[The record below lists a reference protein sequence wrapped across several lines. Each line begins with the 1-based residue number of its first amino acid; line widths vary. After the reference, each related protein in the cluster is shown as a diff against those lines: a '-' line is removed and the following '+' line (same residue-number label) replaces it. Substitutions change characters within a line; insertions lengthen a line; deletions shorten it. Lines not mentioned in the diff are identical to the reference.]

1 MEQINQILGNNLL
14 FIIAVLLVLIVFL
27 LVMLVNMNSKLR
39 KLQWKYDYFTKGTT
53 MDLDEVLTQTL
64 EDVRSA
70 EAKITA
76 LEKSRDDL
84 RLRLKSCVQNLRVL
98 RYNAFDN
105 TGIGL
110 SYSVALV
117 DEENNGV
124 VLSSIYGREE
134 NRCYAKPVIAG
145 KSQYVLSKEE
155 QEVLQQK

>member
-1 MEQINQILGNNLL
+1 
-14 FIIAVLLVLIVFL
+14 
-27 LVMLVNMNSKLR
+27 MNSKLS

-70 EAKITA
+70 EAKIVA
-76 LEKSRDDL
+76 LEKSRDEL
-84 RLRLKSCVQNLRVL
+84 RLRLKSC
-98 RYNAFDN
+98 
-105 TGIGL
+105 
-110 SYSVALV
+110 YSLALV

-134 NRCYAKPVIAG
+134 NRCYAKPVTAG

>member
-98 RYNAFDN
+98 RYN
-105 TGIGL
+105 TGSDL

>member
-27 LVMLVNMNSKLR
+27 LVMLVNMN
-39 KLQWKYDYFTKGTT
+39 KGTT

-105 TGIGL
+105 TGSDL

>member
-39 KLQWKYDYFTKGTT
+39 KLQWKYDY
-53 MDLDEVLTQTL
+53 LDEVLTQTL

-105 TGIGL
+105 TGSDL

>member
-1 MEQINQILGNNLL
+1 M
-14 FIIAVLLVLIVFL
+14 
-27 LVMLVNMNSKLR
+27 
-39 KLQWKYDYFTKGTT
+39 
-53 MDLDEVLTQTL
+53 

-105 TGIGL
+105 TGSDL

>member
-1 MEQINQILGNNLL
+1 MIILLKAQLWIWTKYLL
-14 FIIAVLLVLIVFL
+14 RRWKMCAV
-27 LVMLVNMNSKLR
+27 
-39 KLQWKYDYFTKGTT
+39 Q
-53 MDLDEVLTQTL
+53 
-64 EDVRSA
+64 

-105 TGIGL
+105 TGSDL

>member
-1 MEQINQILGNNLL
+1 M
-14 FIIAVLLVLIVFL
+14 
-27 LVMLVNMNSKLR
+27 
-39 KLQWKYDYFTKGTT
+39 
-53 MDLDEVLTQTL
+53 
-64 EDVRSA
+64 
-70 EAKITA
+70 
-76 LEKSRDDL
+76 EKSRDDL

-105 TGIGL
+105 TGSDL

>member
-1 MEQINQILGNNLL
+1 MYL
-14 FIIAVLLVLIVFL
+14 
-27 LVMLVNMNSKLR
+27 
-39 KLQWKYDYFTKGTT
+39 
-53 MDLDEVLTQTL
+53 
-64 EDVRSA
+64 
-70 EAKITA
+70 
-76 LEKSRDDL
+76 
-84 RLRLKSCVQNLRVL
+84 QNLRVL

-105 TGIGL
+105 TGSDL

>member
-39 KLQWKYDYFTKGTT
+39 KLQWKYDYFT
-53 MDLDEVLTQTL
+53 L

-84 RLRLKSCVQNLRVL
+84 RMRLKSCVQNLRVL

-105 TGIGL
+105 TGSDL

>member
-98 RYNAFDN
+98 RY
-105 TGIGL
+105 TGSDL

>member
-1 MEQINQILGNNLL
+1 
-14 FIIAVLLVLIVFL
+14 
-27 LVMLVNMNSKLR
+27 MLVNMNSKLR

-105 TGIGL
+105 TGSDL

-124 VLSSIYGREE
+124 VLSKHLWQRRKSLLCQTGYSWKIPVCTFQRRTGSIA
-134 NRCYAKPVIAG
+134 AKVIKQTK
-145 KSQYVLSKEE
+145 KSIVLNG
-155 QEVLQQK
+155 L

>member
-1 MEQINQILGNNLL
+1 MEQINQILSNNLL

-84 RLRLKSCVQNLRVL
+84 RLRLK
-98 RYNAFDN
+98 
-105 TGIGL
+105 
-110 SYSVALV
+110 
-117 DEENNGV
+117 V
-124 VLSSIYGREE
+124 VCRIYA
-134 NRCYAKPVIAG
+134 C
-145 KSQYVLSKEE
+145 
-155 QEVLQQK
+155 

>member
-98 RYNAFDN
+98 RYNDFDN
-105 TGIGL
+105 TG

>member
-105 TGIGL
+105 TCL
-110 SYSVALV
+110 LYTSPSPR
-117 DEENNGV
+117 D
-124 VLSSIYGREE
+124 
-134 NRCYAKPVIAG
+134 
-145 KSQYVLSKEE
+145 
-155 QEVLQQK
+155 

>member
-105 TGIGL
+105 TGSDL

-117 DEENNGV
+117 DEEK
-124 VLSSIYGREE
+124 R
-134 NRCYAKPVIAG
+134 IAG
-145 KSQYVLSKEE
+145 VYDDLVRISVGIEDVEDLIEDFTQAIVYSTTAPL
-155 QEVLQQK
+155 

>member
-105 TGIGL
+105 TGSDL

-124 VLSSIYGREE
+124 CFQAFMAEKKIAVMP
-134 NRCYAKPVIAG
+134 NR
-145 KSQYVLSKEE
+145 L
-155 QEVLQQK
+155 